1 MSLDVADRAQLLG
14 LTPEAVRACAS
25 VDEIGEL
32 RGRVRKAYYRKSLA
46 AHPDHGGTAE
56 GFQLLR
62 EAYEY
67 AMTRL
72 EELEFAPLVQRVSVT
87 ITQTRV
93 NVEVSHF
100 RSDWWNRTER

>member
-1 MSLDVADRAQLLG
+1 
-14 LTPEAVRACAS
+14 
-25 VDEIGEL
+25 
-32 RGRVRKAYYRKSLA
+32 
-46 AHPDHGGTAE
+46 
-56 GFQLLR
+56 
-62 EAYEY
+62 
-67 AMTRL
+67 MTRL